1 MGILPSF
8 NKRGSHRASLDWYE
22 DLQESALLTYFSLVS
37 STPSLFNFYC
47 WIESFH
53 GLRLSL
59 CSSAAIEVS
68 RLERTDQSVNKPAS
82 SHRLLL
88 GPRTLWASML
98 DSCFFLT
105 KEEKFNLMNH
115 QQPFL
120 WQSQENYSL
129 LRKNSEALHLLW
141 ILIYTDMEK
150 FEFCS
155 VSAHQSFFTSAF
167 LS

>member
-8 NKRGSHRASLDWYE
+8 SKRGSHSASLDWYE

-37 STPSLFNFYC
+37 STPSLFNFYY

-59 CSSAAIEVS
+59 CSSAAIQVS
-68 RLERTDQSVNKPAS
+68 WLERTVQSVNRSAYP
-82 SHRLLL
+82 HPLPL
-88 GPRTLWASML
+88 GPRTLWASTL
-98 DSCFFLT
+98 DSCLFLT

-115 QQPFL
+115 QQLFL
-120 WQSQENYSL
+120 WHSQGNYSL

-141 ILIYTDMEK
+141 ILIYTDREN

-155 VSAHQSFFTSAF
+155 VSAHQSFLTSAF